1 MHRVAYVLTMAALLI
16 TPLHAAEKK
25 CELQQLAQLPVTMSG
40 SQPIIT
46 GTINGKP
53 VKFLVDT
60 GAFWS
65 LLARDTVTRLQLHE
79 GALPY
84 GLSISG
90 VGGTESAGYTKAN
103 EFSLIGFYGGH
114 IFNGMDFIVSGSAV
128 FSDIDGIIGQNVI
141 GRDDAEY
148 DLANGVIRLFK
159 ASGCNDHSL
168 AYWRGNTSVAEMSLK
183 RRTAADPHWISEA
196 KLNGKNIRVLFDS
209 GASFSV
215 LNRTVAAKLGITPE
229 SARATTAGTTSGI
242 GLRSVELSLA
252 RFDTLDLGGEV
263 TRNAR
268 IRFGDV
274 SGRMIADLTLGIDFL
289 LSHRIYFSS
298 SQNKLYFTYNGGPV
312 FDLRPKS
319 TDREAAVISPVIAD
333 TLGDTTEKT
342 QASAADL
349 RRRGAATASRGDART
364 AVDLLNQ
371 AVTLDPDDA
380 ENFYERGKAN
390 LQNKQPQLALA
401 DFDQAIKL
409 NPAHVAAL
417 IDRGAMHLA
426 SKDETAARVDFEAAL
441 QINPNDP
448 DDALRIANIYEGFGF
463 HSEAINRYTA
473 WINANPKSGELP
485 NVLNGRCWARA
496 MLGNELDQALSDCN
510 LALKKGSSNSIVLDS
525 RAFVYLRQ
533 GNYDKSI
540 ADYKTVLKLQP
551 KKAFS
556 MYGLGVAESRKGLKT
571 DSELHVKNAVMLM
584 PNVADFYNSLALLP

>member
-1 MHRVAYVLTMAALLI
+1 MAALLT
-16 TPLHAAEKK
+16 TPLRAAEKK
-25 CELQQLAQLPVTMSG
+25 CELQQFAQLPVTMSG
-40 SQPIIT
+40 TQPIIA
-46 GTINGKP
+46 GTINGQS

-65 LLARDTVTRLQLHE
+65 LLARDTLTRLKLHE

-84 GLSISG
+84 GMTISG

-103 EFSLIGFYGGH
+103 EFSLVGFYGGH

-128 FSDIDGIIGQNVI
+128 FAGVDGIIGQNI
-141 GRDDAEY
+141 IARDDAEY
-148 DLANGVIRLFK
+148 DLANGVMRLFK

-168 AYWRGNTSVAEMSLK
+168 AYWRGNAAVAEMSLK

-215 LNRTVAAKLGITPE
+215 LNRGVAARLGITPE
-229 SARATTAGTTSGI
+229 SERATTGGTTTGI
-242 GLRSVELSLA
+242 GVRSVELSLA

-263 TRNAR
+263 IRNAR

-274 SGRMIADLTLGIDFL
+274 SDGVIADLTLGSDFL
-289 LSHRIYFSS
+289 LSHRLYFSS
-298 SQNKLYFTYNGGPV
+298 KQNKLYFTYNGGPV
-312 FDLRPKS
+312 FDLLPKN
-319 TDREAAVISPVIAD
+319 TERDVAAVPPVVAD
-333 TLGDTTEKT
+333 TVADATEKSHV
-342 QASAADL
+342 SAADL
-349 RRRGAATASRGDART
+349 RRRGAASAGRGDAKG

-390 LQNKQPQLALA
+390 LQNQQPQLALA

-409 NPAHVAAL
+409 NPAYVAAL

-426 SKDETAARVDFEAAL
+426 SKDDTAARVDFDAAL
-441 QINPNDP
+441 QVNHNDP

-463 HSEAINRYTA
+463 HAEAINRYTT
-473 WINANPKSGELP
+473 WISANPKSGELP
-485 NVLNGRCWARA
+485 NVLNSRCWARA
-496 MLGNELDQALSDCN
+496 MLGKELDLALADCN
-510 LALKKGSSNSIVLDS
+510 LALKKGSSNSVVLDS

-551 KKAFS
+551 KMAFS
-556 MYGLGVAESRKGLKT
+556 MYGLAVAESRKGLKT
-571 DSELHVKNAVMLM
+571 ESELHVKNAVMLM
-584 PNVADFYNSLALLP
+584 PNVAEFYNDLALIP